1 MGQDSFEVYE
11 NLSDDEIVSLVKS
24 GDYAPV
30 GILIKRYYPTILL
43 YVNQLCPEE
52 HKEDAI
58 QEATFALYSA
68 IKGYNS
74 QKSSF
79 STFAS
84 VCIKRAVIA
93 FLRSQNRKRVI
104 PSELV
109 SSIDEVEI
117 ADSNSPEKIFFD
129 RDNLESLTN
138 NIKLEL
144 SPLEYKVLELYV
156 SGYRYSVIADR
167 LSITEKSVNNAM
179 IRIRKKLKTK

>member
-1 MGQDSFEVYE
+1 MGKECLENFD
-11 NLSDDEIVSLVKS
+11 NLSDDSIVALVKS
-24 GDYAPV
+24 GDYEPV

-52 HKEDAI
+52 QREDAI

-68 IKGYNS
+68 IKGYDS

-84 VCIKRAVIA
+84 VCIKRAVIS
-93 FLRSQNRKRVI
+93 FLRSLNRKRVI

-109 SSIDEVEI
+109 SSFVEVEI
-117 ADSNSPEKIFFD
+117 VDSNSPEKIFFD

-156 SGYRYSVIADR
+156 SGYRYSVFADR

-179 IRIRKKLKTK
+179 LRIRKKLKQE